1 MEKAKLILRKLL
13 YPPKIILFIIPVLS
27 FTALV
32 FIFVTGQTKS
42 WLAYPVY
49 CMSAYSL
56 VILIVALPQ
65 LFNRT
70 KARVENSKLIKKL
83 SSSSVGK
90 RYISDMSF
98 RGGFSIYQGM
108 TVNFLYAV
116 FRIITGIV
124 YSSVW
129 FISVAVYHF
138 VLCGMRA
145 YLVFGYHRKDRGL
158 SYEYRC
164 YNKIAWLL
172 FLLNIPMGGMILLMV
187 RTNSGFSYPGYVI
200 YISALYTFY
209 TMAMSIVNLVKYRK
223 IGSPVLSAAKV
234 LNFVAAMMSVLG
246 LQTAMI
252 AQFSTNGDEY
262 RKLMNTITGSFV
274 YGIVVIMAIYM
285 IVNAAIKKKK
295 VDCV

>member
-13 YPPKIILFIIPVLS
+13 YPPKIILFIIPVPS
-27 FTALV
+27 FTALI
-32 FIFVTGQTKS
+32 FIFVTGQTES

-70 KARVENSKLIKKL
+70 KTRVENSKLIKKL

-145 YLVFGYHRKDRGL
+145 YMVFGYQRKDRGL

-285 IVNAAIKKKK
+285 ILNAAIKKKK